1 MIPFLVL
8 FLAAAAAPPAA
19 APPEPSPAASTY
31 LFEWI
36 SRTGAASTRLTLFA
50 DGVLVRKSVS
60 EDGKTELKKRK
71 LSEDEYEFYARYF
84 GSPESAAAAGHFET
98 GLAGDS
104 SEKSEVSFA
113 PAGAEKWTFSFDSF
127 SVLSAPAARVKSA
140 LEGLL
145 DSFGK
150 VLPDERDFALE
161 KLQPGTVL
169 RRRDGQE
176 FRVVH
181 VDETTRVVEARA
193 VGQPYS
199 QFFQWS
205 KLRYTFYPP

>member
-1 MIPFLVL
+1 MISALVL
-8 FLAAAAAPPAA
+8 WVAAAVVPPAA
-19 APPEPSPAASTY
+19 EPPEPPPAASTY
-31 LFEWI
+31 LFEWV
-36 SRTGAASTRLTLFA
+36 SRTGAATRRLTLFS

-71 LSEDEYEFYARYF
+71 LSEDEYDFYAKYF
-84 GSPESAAAAGHFET
+84 GSPESAEAAGHFET
-98 GLAGDS
+98 GLGDPS
-104 SEKSEVSFA
+104 AKSEVAFA
-113 PAGAEKWTFSFDSF
+113 PAGAEKWTLSFDSF

-150 VLPDERDFALE
+150 VLPNENEFALE
-161 KLQPGTVL
+161 RLQPGTVL

-176 FRVVH
+176 FRIVH
-181 VDETTRVVEARA
+181 VDESTRVVEARA
-193 VGQPYS
+193 IGQPYS

-205 KLRYTFYPP
+205 KLRYSFFPP